1 MKSSPE
7 LGVLETRV
15 MQCLWELQEG
25 SVKDVV
31 ASLHLERAY
40 TTVMTTLDRLYK
52 KGLVQRRR
60 TGRVFLYQAAFD
72 RAGLQEKKSRHY
84 FSSLLS
90 DCGDARPIL
99 SCFVDT
105 VSSHDRAALDE
116 LQQLIQRKR
125 KELRRK

>member
-15 MQCLWELQEG
+15 MQCLWELNEG

-31 ASLHLERAY
+31 AHLALGRAY

-60 TGRVFLYQAAFD
+60 IGRVFLYQATFD
-72 RAGLQEKKSRHY
+72 RVALQEKRNQHY
-84 FSSLLS
+84 FSSLLA

-105 VSSHDRAALDE
+105 ISSHDRTALDE
-116 LQQLIQRKR
+116 LQQLIARKR
-125 KELRRK
+125 KELRKK